1 VIARV
6 MASGLAAGLVASAAP
21 EPPVF
26 RAGVESVYVDV
37 FVSKGGRPVAGL
49 VAADFELKDDGAV
62 QQVELVAAE
71 ARPVQGVLV
80 FDTSSSMMGPKL
92 KALRAA
98 GGAFLDGLRPMDEA
112 GLLAYS
118 HEIAWLAPPSAD
130 KEPVRASLGRLR
142 AAGATAAFDA
152 LYAALT
158 LSDSTGRSLLV
169 MFTDGEDNNVS
180 ILAGKQVREVAR
192 RSNVLV
198 HVVGLRP
205 AEGGESETARVLR
218 EVAEESG
225 GKFWSAA
232 STDRLRAAFG
242 AIAAAMAERYVLRY
256 EPRGPA
262 RAGWHPL
269 AVRLKGKGG
278 VVTARRGYWVA
289 AW

>member
-1 VIARV
+1 VISAV
-6 MASGLAAGLVASAAP
+6 LGASLAAALAP
-21 EPPVF
+21 PPPVF

-37 FVSKGGRPVAGL
+37 FVTKGGRPVAGL
-49 VAADFELKDDGAV
+49 TAADFELRDDGVV
-62 QQVELVAAE
+62 QEVELVEAE

-92 KALRAA
+92 EALRAA
-98 GGAFLDGLRPMDEA
+98 GRAFLDGLRPRDEA
-112 GLLAYS
+112 ALVAFS
-118 HEIAWLAPPSAD
+118 HEVLWLAAPTPD
-130 KEPVRASLGRLR
+130 KDAVRAALGRLR
-142 AAGATAAFDA
+142 PFGATAAFDA
-152 LYAALT
+152 LYVALT

-169 MFTDGEDNNVS
+169 LFTDGDDNVS

-192 RSNVLV
+192 RSNALV

-205 AEGGESETARVLR
+205 VEGGESETARVLR

-232 STDRLRAAFG
+232 SPDRLRAAFG

-256 EPRGPA
+256 DPGSA

-269 AVRLKGKGG
+269 AVRLKGKSGA
-278 VVTARRGYWVA
+278 VVARRGYWVGGP
-289 AW
+289 